1 MTVVVVAGVR
11 TTVVVGAR
19 EIVVDGMSDVV
30 PLPEPPISPSQ
41 TISQDF
47 VFKLFGTWSQKWSLE
62 SRTKKPVGRERLPVR
77 MRPERKLSAC
87 ALTENA
93 SAWNT
98 TWSTQLRIEKAK

>member
-1 MTVVVVAGVR
+1 VSVVVVLGVR

-19 EIVVDGMSDVV
+19 EILVVGVGDVV

-62 SRTKKPVGRERLPVR
+62 SRTKKPAGRETLPVR
-77 MRPERKLSAC
+77 MRPERKASAC
-87 ALTENA
+87 AFMENA
-93 SAWNT
+93 SA
-98 TWSTQLRIEKAK
+98 